1 MLNRLS
7 ITTLLTSVIS
17 GMAICVVA
25 LLAINAWGSWSEVR
39 TAGRILTIADASANT
54 FKAMHNLRTDR
65 ASTNRTLNAEGSL
78 DADMDKYLR
87 GVRDSEMPAM
97 RSALEQLQNLDFADQ
112 KTLVPELDRLL
123 KQLTAEQTEYWDNIS
138 KPKASRRLALGKEY
152 MDTTGALLENL
163 DKISNN
169 LAAAVNHADS
179 TVDQL
184 LQIKQMAWLLRNTGG
199 EASLQVSNSMSAG
212 KMSAEV
218 QQTYLKNV
226 GGTQIAWDALQ
237 LAAAGMQ
244 LPPALT
250 KAIAET
256 KTAYFDPQ
264 YTSLRDRL
272 VKAALTGEK
281 PELTVNQ
288 WSPVTVGHLAAAVSV
303 SEAAL
308 DAAKEYAS
316 SLQSSAMRALA
327 IQLALL
333 TAAAGVAIG
342 ATFVIRNRV
351 INPLRAISDAT
362 LKLAAGDLSVST
374 EFNARNDEIG
384 ALAGAMATF
393 KQNAVEKTKFEQEEQ
408 ARGAQATQRQKAVEG
423 HIEAFEGQVRQAI
436 GALDQASKQMHAAS
450 ASMSTMSDQ
459 TNASVQLAAQAS
471 GEASVNVQSVASAT
485 EELSASIN
493 DISRQVARAAETASR
508 AVDQAR
514 QTDDTVQGLSQTA
527 ARIGEVVN
535 MINDIAGQTNLL
547 ALNATIEAAR
557 AGEAGRGFAVVAS
570 EVKSLANETA
580 KATEEITQQI
590 AAVQKVASDAM
601 NAIKGIGGTIAEVSE
616 VATAIAAAIEE
627 QGAATREI
635 SRNTQQA
642 AEGTRNVSNNIGGV
656 TAGADAARSAA
667 QSVKSASEALTHQTN
682 QLRGQIDGFLNK
694 IRAA

>member
-17 GMAICVVA
+17 GMAVCVVA
-25 LLAINAWGSWSEVR
+25 LLAINAWGSWSQVR
-39 TAGRILTIADASANT
+39 TAGRVLTIADASANV

-65 ASTNRTLNAEGSL
+65 SSTNRTLNAEGGL

-87 GVRDSEMPAM
+87 GIRDAEMPAM
-97 RSALEQLQNLDFADQ
+97 RSALEQLQTLDFTDQ
-112 KTLVPELDRLL
+112 KTLVPEFDRLL
-123 KQLTAEQTEYWDNIS
+123 KQLTAEQTEYWDNMA
-138 KPKASRRLALGKEY
+138 KPKASRRPTLAKDY
-152 MDTTGALLENL
+152 MDTTAALLENL
-163 DKISNN
+163 DRISGN
-169 LAAAVNHADS
+169 LGAAVNHADAAI
-179 TVDQL
+179 DQL
-184 LQIKQMAWLLRNTGG
+184 LEIKQIAWLLRNTGG
-199 EASLQVSNSMSAG
+199 EASLQVSNSITAG
-212 KMSAEV
+212 KMGTDV
-218 QQTYLKNV
+218 YQTYVKNV
-226 GGTQIAWDALQ
+226 GGTEIAWNALQ

-244 LPPALT
+244 LPPSLD
-250 KAIAET
+250 KAITDT

-264 YTSLRDRL
+264 YTALRDRL
-272 VKAALTGEK
+272 VKAALAGEK
-281 PELTVNQ
+281 PELTPNQ
-288 WSPVTVGHLAAAVSV
+288 WSPITVGRLAAAVSV
-303 SEAAL
+303 AEAAL
-308 DAAKEYAS
+308 DGAKDHAAA
-316 SLQSSAMRALA
+316 LQSSAMRALA

-333 TAAAGVAIG
+333 AAAVAVAIG

-374 EFNARNDEIG
+374 DFNAHNDEIG

-408 ARGAQATQRQKAVEG
+408 ARGAQAAQRQKAIEG
-423 HIEAFEGQVRQAI
+423 HIQAFEGQVRQAI
-436 GALDQASKQMHAAS
+436 SALGQASEQMHAAS

-656 TAGADAARSAA
+656 TAGADAARAAA
-667 QSVKSASEALTHQTN
+667 QSVKSASEALTLQTN
-682 QLRGQIDGFLNK
+682 QLRGQIDGFLDT

>member
-17 GMAICVVA
+17 AMAVCIVT
-25 LLAINAWGSWSEVR
+25 LLAINAWGSWSQVR
-39 TAGRILTIADASANT
+39 TAGRVLTIADAAANV

-65 ASTNRTLNAEGSL
+65 STTNRTLNTEGGL
-78 DADMDKYLR
+78 DADIDKYLR
-87 GVRDSEMPAM
+87 DLRGNEMPAM
-97 RSALEQLQNLDFADQ
+97 RSALDQLEGLDFTDQ
-112 KTLVPELDRLL
+112 KTLTPEFDRLF
-123 KQLTAEQTEYWDNIS
+123 KQLTAFQTEYWDAIS
-138 KPKASRRLALGKEY
+138 RPKTSRRPTLAKDY
-152 MDTTGALLENL
+152 MDNTASLLEVL

-169 LAAAVNHADS
+169 LSAAVNHADPV
-179 TVDQL
+179 VDQL
-184 LQIKQMAWLLRNTGG
+184 LMIKQTAWLLRNTGG
-199 EASLQVSNSMSAG
+199 EASLQISNGLAAG
-212 KMSAEV
+212 RLSAETL
-218 QQTYLKNV
+218 QYYTKSQ
-226 GGTQIAWDALQ
+226 GGTEAAWNALQ
-237 LAAAGMQ
+237 LSTAGMQ
-244 LPPALT
+244 LPAQLAS
-250 KAIAET
+250 AISET
-256 KTAYFDPQ
+256 KSAYFDPQ
-264 YTSLRDRL
+264 YLGLRERII
-272 VKAALTGEK
+272 KALTSGEK
-281 PELTVNQ
+281 AELTANQ
-288 WSPVTVGHLAAAVSV
+288 WSPITVGRLSAAVKV
-303 SEAAL
+303 AEASL

-316 SLQSSAMRALA
+316 GVRLSAARALA

-333 TAAAGVAIG
+333 ASACAVAFAAIALVR
-342 ATFVIRNRV
+342 TRV
-351 INPLRAISDAT
+351 INPLRKISDAT

-374 EFNARNDEIG
+374 HFSTRNDEIG
-384 ALAGAMATF
+384 VLGGAMATF
-393 KQNAVEKTKFEQEEQ
+393 KQNAVEKAKFEAEEQ
-408 ARGAQATQRQKAVEG
+408 TRGAQSAQRQKTIDG
-423 HIEAFEGQVRQAI
+423 HIAAFEGQVRAAI
-436 GALDQASKQMHAAS
+436 GALGHASEQMRDAS
-450 ASMSTMSDQ
+450 SSMSTMSDQ
-459 TNASVQLAAQAS
+459 TNASVQMAAQAS

-485 EELSASIN
+485 EQLSASIN
-493 DISRQVARAAETASR
+493 DISRQVARAAETAGR

-642 AEGTRNVSNNIGGV
+642 AAGTRNVSDNIGGV
-656 TAGADAARSAA
+656 TAGADAARAAA
-667 QSVKSASEALTHQTN
+667 QSVKSAAEALTQQTN
-682 QLRGQIDGFLNK
+682 QLRGQIDGFLGQ

>member
-17 GMAICVVA
+17 GLAVCVVA
-25 LLAINAWGSWSEVR
+25 LLAMNAWASWAQVR
-39 TAGRILTIADASANT
+39 TAGRVLTIADASANV

-65 ASTNRTLNAEGSL
+65 SSTNRTLNAEGGL

-87 GVRDSEMPAM
+87 SVRDAEMPAM
-97 RSALEQLQNLDFADQ
+97 HSALEQLQSLDFTDQ
-112 KTLVPELDRLL
+112 KTLVPEFDRLF
-123 KQLTAEQTEYWDNIS
+123 KQLTAEQAEYWDNMA
-138 KPKASRRLALGKEY
+138 KPKASRRLALAKEY
-152 MDTTGALLENL
+152 MDTTAALLDNL
-163 DKISNN
+163 DKISGN
-169 LAAAVNHADS
+169 LAAAVNHADPAI
-179 TVDQL
+179 DQL
-184 LQIKQMAWLLRNTGG
+184 LEIKQMAWLLRNTGG
-199 EASLQVSNSMSAG
+199 EASLQVSNSISAG
-212 KMSAEV
+212 KMGGEV
-218 QQTYLKNV
+218 YQTYIKNV
-226 GGTQIAWDALQ
+226 GGTDIAWNALQ

-244 LPPALT
+244 LPPSLA
-250 KAIAET
+250 KAIADT

-264 YTSLRDRL
+264 YTALRDRL
-272 VKAALTGEK
+272 VKSALAGEK
-281 PELTVNQ
+281 PELTPNQ
-288 WSPVTVGHLAAAVSV
+288 WSPITVGRLAAAVGV
-303 SEAAL
+303 AEAAL
-308 DAAKEYAS
+308 DASKDYAAG
-316 SLQSSAMRALA
+316 LQSSAMRALA
-327 IQLALL
+327 VQLALL
-333 TAAAGVAIG
+333 AMAVVVAIG

-374 EFNARNDEIG
+374 DFSARNDEIG

-393 KQNAVEKTKFEQEEQ
+393 KQNAVEKTKFEHEEQ
-408 ARGAQATQRQKAVEG
+408 ARGAQAAQRQKAVEG

-436 GALDQASKQMHAAS
+436 GALDKASEQMHAAS
-450 ASMSTMSDQ
+450 ASMSTMSDK

-527 ARIGEVVN
+527 GRIGEVVN

-656 TAGADAARSAA
+656 TAGADAARAAA
-667 QSVKSASEALTHQTN
+667 QSVKSASEALTQQTN
-682 QLRGQIDGFLNK
+682 QLRGQIDGFLDK

>member
-7 ITTLLTSVIS
+7 ITTLLTAVIS
-17 GMAICVVA
+17 GMAICIVA
-25 LLAINAWGSWSEVR
+25 LLAINAWGSWAQFR
-39 TAGRILTIADASANT
+39 TAGRVLTIADASANA
-54 FKAMHNLRTDR
+54 FKAMHNLRSDR
-65 ASTNRTLNAEGSL
+65 STTNRLLNADGGVEP
-78 DADMDKYLR
+78 DMDKYIR
-87 GVRDSEMPAM
+87 GIRGTQMPALQA
-97 RSALEQLQNLDFADQ
+97 ALDQLQGMDYPEQ
-112 KTLVPELDRLL
+112 KTQVPELDRLL
-123 KQLTAEQTEYWDNIS
+123 KQVTAMQSEFWTEVA
-138 KPKASRRLALGKEY
+138 KPKASRRLSLGKEY
-152 MDTTGALLENL
+152 MDATTTLLELL
-163 DKISNN
+163 DKISAS
-169 LAAAVNHADS
+169 LAAAINHADP
-179 TVDQL
+179 TIDQL
-184 LQIKQMAWLLRNTGG
+184 LNVKQMAWLLRNNGG
-199 EASLQVSNSMSAG
+199 EASLQVSNAINAG
-212 KMSAEV
+212 KMNADV
-218 QQTYLKNV
+218 QQFYIKMV
-226 GGTQIAWDALQ
+226 GATEASWSALQ

-244 LPPALT
+244 MPPAL
-250 KAIAET
+250 ASAMAAT
-256 KTAYFDPQ
+256 KTGYFDPQ
-264 YTSLRDRL
+264 YTGLRDRL
-272 VKAALTGEK
+272 VKAALAGEK
-281 PELTVNQ
+281 TELTVNQ
-288 WSPVTVGHLAAAVSV
+288 WSPVTVERLATAVGV
-303 SEAAL
+303 AEAAL
-308 DAAKEYAS
+308 DAAKNYAA
-316 SLQSSAMRALA
+316 SLQSSALRALA

-333 TAAAGVAIG
+333 AAAVAVAIG
-342 ATFVIRNRV
+342 ATFVVRNRV

-374 EFNARNDEIG
+374 DFNARNDEIG

-408 ARGAQATQRQKAVEG
+408 ARGAQASQRQKAIEG

-436 GALDQASKQMHAAS
+436 GTLGKASEQMHAAS
-450 ASMSTMSDQ
+450 ASMSSMSDQ

-656 TAGADAARSAA
+656 TAGADAARAAA
-667 QSVKSASEALTHQTN
+667 QSVKSASEALTNQTN
-682 QLRGQIDGFLNK
+682 QLRGQIDGFLDK

>member
-7 ITTLLTSVIS
+7 ITTLLTAVIS
-17 GMAICVVA
+17 GMAMCIIA
-25 LLAINAWGSWSEVR
+25 LLSINAWGSWTQAR
-39 TAGRILTIADASANT
+39 TAGRVLMIADASANT
-54 FKAMHNLRTDR
+54 FKAMHNIRTDR
-65 ASTNRTLNAEGSL
+65 SSTNRTLNADGGI

-87 GVRDSEMPAM
+87 SIRDSEMPAM

-112 KTLVPELDRLL
+112 KTLVPEFDRLL
-123 KQLTAEQTEYWDNIS
+123 KLLTAEQSEYWDNIA
-138 KPKASRRLALGKEY
+138 KPKASRRAALAKEY
-152 MDTTGALLENL
+152 MDTTAALLENL
-163 DKISNN
+163 DKISGN
-169 LAAAVNHADS
+169 LAAAVNHADPAI
-179 TVDQL
+179 DQL
-184 LQIKQMAWLLRNTGG
+184 LQIKQMAWLLRNTAG
-199 EASLQVSNSMSAG
+199 ETSLQVSNALNAG

-218 QQTYLKNV
+218 QQTYTRNV
-226 GGTQIAWDALQ
+226 GGTEIAWNALQ

-244 LPPALT
+244 LPPKLT
-250 KAIAET
+250 SAISAT
-256 KTAYFDPQ
+256 KTSYFDPQ
-264 YTSLRDRL
+264 YTGLRDRL
-272 VKAALTGEK
+272 VKAALAGEK

-288 WSPVTVGHLAAAVSV
+288 WTPVTVGRLGAAVGV
-303 SEAAL
+303 AEAAL
-308 DAAKEYAS
+308 DAAKDYAT
-316 SLQSSAMRALA
+316 SLQSSSIRALA
-327 IQLALL
+327 VQLALL
-333 TAAAGVAIG
+333 AMAVAVAIG
-342 ATFVIRNRV
+342 ATFVVRSRV

-374 EFNARNDEIG
+374 EFSAHNDEIG
-384 ALAGAMATF
+384 VLAGAMATF
-393 KQNAVEKTKFEQEEQ
+393 KQNAVEKAKFEQEEQ
-408 ARGAQATQRQKAVEG
+408 ARGAQGVQRQKAIDG
-423 HIEAFEGQVRQAI
+423 HIAAFEGQVREAI
-436 GALDQASKQMHAAS
+436 GALGHASEQMREAS

-485 EELSASIN
+485 EQLSASIN
-493 DISRQVARAAETASR
+493 DISRQVARAAETAGR

-527 ARIGEVVN
+527 GRIGEVVN

-656 TAGADAARSAA
+656 TAGADAARAAA

-682 QLRGQIDGFLNK
+682 QLRGQIDGFLGK

>member
-17 GMAICVVA
+17 GLAICVVA
-25 LLAINAWGSWSEVR
+25 LLAINAWGSWTQVR
-39 TAGRILTIADASANT
+39 TAGRVLTIADASANT

-65 ASTNRTLNAEGSL
+65 SSTNRTLNAEGGL
-78 DADMDKYLR
+78 DADIDKYLR

-97 RSALEQLQNLDFADQ
+97 RSALEQLQGLDFADQ
-112 KTLVPELDRLL
+112 KTLVPEFDRLYKL
-123 KQLTAEQTEYWDNIS
+123 LTAEQAEYWDNVS
-138 KPKASRRLALGKEY
+138 KPRASRRLALAKEY
-152 MDTTGALLENL
+152 MDTTASLLDNL
-163 DKISNN
+163 DKISGN
-169 LAAAVNHADS
+169 LTAAVNHADP
-179 TVDQL
+179 TIDQL
-184 LQIKQMAWLLRNTGG
+184 LQIKQMAWLLRNTAG
-199 EASLQVSNSMSAG
+199 EASLQVSNALNAG
-212 KMSAEV
+212 KMNADI
-218 QQTYLKNV
+218 QQTYIKNV
-226 GGTQIAWDALQ
+226 GGTDIAWNALQ

-244 LPPALT
+244 LPAKLSD
-250 KAIAET
+250 AIAAT
-256 KTAYFDPQ
+256 KSAYFDPQ
-264 YTSLRDRL
+264 YTGLRDRL
-272 VKAALTGEK
+272 VKAALAGEK
-281 PELTVNQ
+281 TELTVNQ
-288 WSPVTVGHLAAAVSV
+288 WTPVTVGRLGASV
-303 SEAAL
+303 GVAEAAL
-308 DAAKEYAS
+308 DAAKDYAA
-316 SLQSSAMRALA
+316 SLQSSAMRALV

-333 TAAAGVAIG
+333 AAAVAVAIG
-342 ATFVIRNRV
+342 ATFVVRNRV

-362 LKLAAGDLSVST
+362 LKLASGDLSVST
-374 EFNARNDEIG
+374 DFNARNDEIG

-408 ARGAQATQRQKAVEG
+408 ARGAQATQRQKAIEG

-436 GALDQASKQMHAAS
+436 GTLGKASEQMHAAS
-450 ASMSTMSDQ
+450 ASMSSMSDQ

-656 TAGADAARSAA
+656 TAGADAARAAA
-667 QSVKSASEALTHQTN
+667 QSVKSASEALTNQTN
-682 QLRGQIDGFLNK
+682 QLRGQIDGFLDK

>member
-17 GMAICVVA
+17 GLAVCVVA
-25 LLAINAWGSWSEVR
+25 LLAMNAWGSWTQVR
-39 TAGRILTIADASANT
+39 TAGRVLTIADASANT
-54 FKAMHNLRTDR
+54 FRAMHNLRTDR
-65 ASTNRTLNAEGSL
+65 SSTNRTLNAEGSL
-78 DADMDKYLR
+78 DTDIDKYLR

-97 RSALEQLQNLDFADQ
+97 RSALEQLQGLDFADQ
-112 KTLVPELDRLL
+112 KTLVPEVDRLFKL
-123 KQLTAEQTEYWDNIS
+123 LTAEQAEYWDNIS
-138 KPKASRRLALGKEY
+138 KPKASRRLALAKEY
-152 MDTTGALLENL
+152 MDTTAALLDNL
-163 DKISNN
+163 DKISGN
-169 LAAAVNHADS
+169 LTAAVNHADPAI
-179 TVDQL
+179 DQL
-184 LQIKQMAWLLRNTGG
+184 LQIKQMAWLLRNTAG
-199 EASLQVSNSMSAG
+199 EASLQVSNALNAG
-212 KMSAEV
+212 KMNADI
-218 QQTYLKNV
+218 QQTYIKNV
-226 GGTQIAWDALQ
+226 GGTDIAWNALQ

-244 LPPALT
+244 LPAKLSD
-250 KAIAET
+250 AIAAT
-256 KTAYFDPQ
+256 KSAYFDPQ
-264 YTSLRDRL
+264 YTGLRDRL
-272 VKAALTGEK
+272 VKAALAGEK
-281 PELTVNQ
+281 TELTVNQ
-288 WSPVTVGHLAAAVSV
+288 WTPVTVGRLGASV
-303 SEAAL
+303 GVAEAAL
-308 DAAKEYAS
+308 DAAKDYAAT
-316 SLQSSAMRALA
+316 LQSSAMRALA
-327 IQLALL
+327 VQLALL
-333 TAAAGVAIG
+333 AAAVAVAIG
-342 ATFVIRNRV
+342 ATFVVRNRV

-374 EFNARNDEIG
+374 DFNARNDEIG

-408 ARGAQATQRQKAVEG
+408 ARGAQATQRQKAIEG

-436 GALDQASKQMHAAS
+436 GTLGKASEQMHAAS
-450 ASMSTMSDQ
+450 ASMSSMSDQ

-656 TAGADAARSAA
+656 TAGADAARAAA
-667 QSVKSASEALTHQTN
+667 QSVKSASEALTSQTN
-682 QLRGQIDGFLNK
+682 QLRGQIDGFLDK

>member
-1 MLNRLS
+1 
-7 ITTLLTSVIS
+7 
-17 GMAICVVA
+17 
-25 LLAINAWGSWSEVR
+25 
-39 TAGRILTIADASANT
+39 
-54 FKAMHNLRTDR
+54 
-65 ASTNRTLNAEGSL
+65 
-78 DADMDKYLR
+78 
-87 GVRDSEMPAM
+87 
-97 RSALEQLQNLDFADQ
+97 
-112 KTLVPELDRLL
+112 
-123 KQLTAEQTEYWDNIS
+123 
-138 KPKASRRLALGKEY
+138 
-152 MDTTGALLENL
+152 MDTTAALLDNL
-163 DKISNN
+163 DKISGN
-169 LAAAVNHADS
+169 LSAAVNHADAAI
-179 TVDQL
+179 DQM
-184 LQIKQMAWLLRNTGG
+184 LQIKQMAWLLRNTAG
-199 EASLQVSNSMSAG
+199 ETSLQVSNALNAG

-218 QQTYLKNV
+218 QQTYTKNA
-226 GGTQIAWDALQ
+226 GGTEIAWNSLQ

-244 LPPALT
+244 LPPKLASAMTAT
-250 KAIAET
+250 KS
-256 KTAYFDPQ
+256 AYFDPQ
-264 YTSLRDRL
+264 YTGLRDRL
-272 VKAALTGEK
+272 VKAALAGEK

-288 WSPVTVGHLAAAVSV
+288 WTPVTVERLAAAVNV
-303 SEAAL
+303 AEAAL
-308 DAAKEYAS
+308 DAAKDYGMA
-316 SLQSSAMRALA
+316 LQSSALRALVV
-327 IQLALL
+327 QLVLL
-333 TAAAGVAIG
+333 AAACTVAIG
-342 ATFVIRNRV
+342 ATFVVRNRV
-351 INPLRAISDAT
+351 INPLRAMSDAT

-374 EFNARNDEIG
+374 DFSARNDEIG

-408 ARGAQATQRQKAVEG
+408 ARGAQAAQRQKTVEA
-423 HIEAFEGQVRQAI
+423 HIESFEGQVRQAI
-436 GALDQASKQMHAAS
+436 GALGQASEQMHAAS

-527 ARIGEVVN
+527 GRIGEVVN

-656 TAGADAARSAA
+656 TAGADAARTAA
-667 QSVKSASEALTHQTN
+667 QSVKSASEALTHHTN
-682 QLRGQIDGFLNK
+682 QLRGQIDGFLDK